1 MGMARA
7 LFETGRTESAFAVLQ
22 NLPVAQADPA
32 EALYW
37 KARCFKNLALATYL
51 RLFQLNPD
59 SYRAHEVLGDLDVAR
74 GEDAKAIEEYRKALE
89 VRPALPNLHYQIGHL
104 LWKGYKVQ
112 EAREQFLAE
121 LAVNPVHTGALFD
134 LGNTYLYERQ
144 PEKALQY
151 LRKVSELDPRY
162 PDLHQF
168 IGMAYSRLTEYAD
181 AETELKLAAATDKE
195 GSVHYQLARVYQALG
210 KPAEAQREFAISD
223 ELTRESHQR
232 NQERVQRVAAA
243 EAALKQP

>member
-1 MGMARA
+1 MARA
-7 LFETGRTESAFAVLQ
+7 LFETGRPDRALAVLRS
-22 NLPVAQADPA
+22 LPVAQAHSV

-37 KARCFKNLALATYL
+37 KARCYKNLALATYL
-51 RLFQLNPD
+51 QLFQLSPD

-89 VRPALPNLHYQIGHL
+89 ARPALPNLHYQIGHL
-104 LWKGYKVQ
+104 QWKVYKVQ

-144 PEKALQY
+144 PEKALEY
-151 LRKVSELDPRY
+151 LRRVSELDPKY

-168 IGMAYSRLTEYAD
+168 IGMAYSRLGKYAQ

-195 GSVHYQLARVYQALG
+195 GSIHYQLARVYQALG
-210 KPAEAQREFAISD
+210 KTAEAQREFAISD

-232 NQERVQRVAAA
+232 SEERVQRVAAA